1 MRRAAWQAVWQDT
14 GKASPSCSDP
24 DIDLD
29 PVQDPVQTDEG
40 GVAAPPADPPG
51 PGSALQLQ
59 EVSQDNLRGGQPGQA
74 QLRVHGLRPARQVE
88 GRGAGGGSRGLVTQL
103 TLVVW
108 RSDNTTVSLS
118 VAGLG
123 GFSLQIRKMHSA
135 VQSPLT
141 SCSIRDITS
150 LTVI

>member
-29 PVQDPVQTDEG
+29 NVQDPVQTDER

-59 EVSQDNLRGGQPGQA
+59 EVSQDNPRGGQPGQA

-88 GRGAGGGSRGLVTQL
+88 GRGAGGGTRGLVTQL

-118 VAGLG
+118 VTGLG